1 MSSKY
6 STLPDIDDQPDV
18 FETEDTIGN
27 DHIRSFESQDGQY
40 SDDDNDD
47 VDKQGLSV
55 GDAASRFQGAIVD
68 ASDTDRLTRRRKAM
82 YRTFVKRPT
91 LDTSEYELIP
101 KELALQETPL
111 QKLRRL
117 QYELQELSEEV
128 EKKKEDEVAST
139 EVRQGDLLSQISY
152 LQSDLSRISSSLTGR
167 GDDEQDGLTSQ
178 AAEARQLIKQLEM
191 YKSIVAAD
199 KAESQ
204 EATKEQEQAEKESN
218 GQTLTYELYY
228 NPITAKNL
236 KQANVTEID
245 SRIARLEQLVGYSSG
260 DNIETLP
267 NNLPSS
273 SIVSLIS
280 KLEKQITV
288 LSQPRHLDMIRTRVK
303 LVNSEL
309 DKLNELKQ
317 GKGDANNG
325 GGYGSNQAGKGGEA
339 TAVSDTTEEKVGS
352 EYEYIGIPTACR
364 LIRDCKINTLFNLMN
379 KVEPM
384 MNLTP
389 ALLARLQALQ
399 GLHTESATFSR
410 AIKMIS
416 EEQSKISEELENL
429 GGVSSQLTKTFQ
441 ENEDNIQAN
450 MKIMDERVTEL
461 LHRINNLTV
470 KS

>member
-68 ASDTDRLTRRRKAM
+68 ASDTDFSDRLTRRRKAM

-91 LDTSEYELIP
+91 LETSEYELIP

-228 NPITAKNL
+228 NPNTAKNL

-260 DNIETLP
+260 DNVETLP

-339 TAVSDTTEEKVGS
+339 NAVSDTTEE
-352 EYEYIGIPTACR
+352 
-364 LIRDCKINTLFNLMN
+364 KINTLFNLMN

-389 ALLARLQALQ
+389 ALLARLKALQ

-450 MKIMDERVTEL
+450 MKIMDERMTEL